1 MVHCS
6 KFAAL
11 FQKFSSFFIGSKDPS
26 DLLQAIKLRRCI
38 SAILAAERDSGG
50 GFAKLG
56 QCLLRAVLVNQTSGN
71 PTSF

>member
-11 FQKFSSFFIGSKDPS
+11 FQKFSSFIIGSKDPS

-38 SAILAAERDSGG
+38 SAILASRKGFWRRICKTGAMLVESG
-50 GFAKLG
+50 
-56 QCLLRAVLVNQTSGN
+56 TSK
-71 PTSF
+71 SDVR